1 MTKERKIKT
10 MNKYFVKAEVVC
22 PKCKG
27 TRWLRHPAWKAL
39 DFLCDA
45 DPHDLPYRE
54 LEKFFAGEGYAYPPD
69 EQLPCHECD
78 GAGIIVK
85 EVRLED
91 ALKDLN
97 SRDRMSDLRTTIPSL
112 RWATSTEMSTVF
124 LYESNAG
131 HLTAV
136 CRGFAYTGFE
146 HIRDARFAEDAPMIQ
161 ATDTVDWL
169 VDVSP
174 ARDED
179 HHEDDYGLLIA
190 AYTDE
195 LLVRDAPI
203 GRAGA
208 LYLGLDLD

>member
-1 MTKERKIKT
+1 
-10 MNKYFVKAEVVC
+10 MNNYFVKAEVVC